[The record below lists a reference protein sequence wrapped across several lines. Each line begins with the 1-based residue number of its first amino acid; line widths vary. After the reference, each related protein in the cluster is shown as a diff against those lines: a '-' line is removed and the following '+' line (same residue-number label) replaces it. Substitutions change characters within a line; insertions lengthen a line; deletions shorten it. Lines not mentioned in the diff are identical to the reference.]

1 MIRVALADDQAL
13 IREGLRFQLAAEPDI
28 DVVGTAS
35 DGAQAVALALAERP
49 DVLVMDIRMPV
60 LDGIAATR
68 RLVGDG
74 RAPGTRVLVLT
85 TFHLADYVYGALR
98 AGASG
103 FLLKDASPEQVLTA
117 VRTVAAGEALLSPV
131 VTTRLIADF
140 VRQAPPHA
148 PSAGP
153 AVLTEREREVLRRV
167 ARGLSN
173 AQLAEHLGLSHATV
187 KTHVSRVLG
196 KLELHD
202 RAQLVVFAYETG
214 MVVAGEDAAS

>member
-13 IREGLRFQLAAEPDI
+13 IREGLRFQLSAEPDI
-28 DVVGTAS
+28 EVVGTAS
-35 DGAQAVALALAERP
+35 DGEQAVALAVAERP

-68 RLVGDG
+68 RLLGDA
-74 RAPGTRVLVLT
+74 RAAGTRVLVLT
-85 TFHLADYVYGALR
+85 TFHLDDYVYGALR

-103 FLLKDASPEQVLTA
+103 FLLKDASPEQLLTA

-140 VRQAPPHA
+140 VRQTPALA
-148 PSAGP
+148 RSAGP
-153 AVLTEREREVLRRV
+153 AVLTEREREVLRLV

-173 AQLAEHLGLSHATV
+173 AQLAEHLCLSHATV

-214 MVVAGEDAAS
+214 MVVAGEDGAP

>member
-1 MIRVALADDQAL
+1 VIRVALADDQAL
-13 IREGLRFQLAAEPDI
+13 IREGLRFQLSAEPDI
-28 DVVGTAS
+28 EVVGVAL
-35 DGAQAVALALAERP
+35 DGEQAVALALAERP

-68 RLVGDG
+68 RLLGDG
-74 RAPGTRVLVLT
+74 PRGRHTGPRPDDLPPRRLRV
-85 TFHLADYVYGALR
+85 R
-98 AGASG
+98 RPAGRSQRLPAQG
-103 FLLKDASPEQVLTA
+103 RLPEQVLTA
-117 VRTVAAGEALLSPV
+117 VRTLAAGEALLSPV

-140 VRQAPPHA
+140 VRQPPPHA
-148 PSAGP
+148 PSTRP
-153 AVLTEREREVLRRV
+153 AVLTEREREVLRLV

-173 AQLAEHLGLSHATV
+173 AELAEHLCLSHATV

-214 MVVAGEDAAS
+214 MVVAGEDAGP

>member
-13 IREGLRFQLAAEPDI
+13 IREGLRFQLSAEPDI
-28 DVVGTAS
+28 EVVGTAS
-35 DGAQAVALALAERP
+35 DGEQAVALAVAERP

-68 RLVGDG
+68 RLLGDA
-74 RAPGTRVLVLT
+74 RAAGTRVLVLT
-85 TFHLADYVYGALR
+85 TFHLDDYVYDALR

-103 FLLKDASPEQVLTA
+103 FLLKDATPEQVLTA
-117 VRTVAAGEALLSPV
+117 VRTLAAGEALLSPV

-140 VRQAPPHA
+140 VRQSPPHA
-148 PSAGP
+148 PSTRP
-153 AVLTEREREVLRRV
+153 AVLTEREREVLRLV

-173 AQLAEHLGLSHATV
+173 AELAERLCLSHATV

-214 MVVAGEDAAS
+214 MVVAGTAAAV

>member
-1 MIRVALADDQAL
+1 VIRVALADDQAL
-13 IREGLRFQLAAEPDI
+13 IREGLRFQLSAEPDI
-28 DVVGTAS
+28 EVVGTAS
-35 DGAQAVALALAERP
+35 DGEQAVALAVAERP

-68 RLVGDG
+68 RLLGDA
-74 RAPGTRVLVLT
+74 RAAGTRVLVLT
-85 TFHLADYVYGALR
+85 TFHLDDYVYDALR

-103 FLLKDASPEQVLTA
+103 FLLKDATPEQVLTA
-117 VRTVAAGEALLSPV
+117 VRTLAAGEALLSPV

-140 VRQAPPHA
+140 VRQQPPHA
-148 PSAGP
+148 PSTRP
-153 AVLTEREREVLRRV
+153 AVLTEREREVLRLV

-173 AQLAEHLGLSHATV
+173 AELAERLCLSHATV

-214 MVVAGEDAAS
+214 MVVAGTDAAV

>member
-28 DVVGTAS
+28 EVVGTAS

-68 RLVGDG
+68 RLVGDA
-74 RAPGTRVLVLT
+74 RAAGTRVLVLT
-85 TFHLADYVYGALR
+85 TFHLDDYVYGALR

-103 FLLKDASPEQVLTA
+103 LLLKDASPEQVLTA
-117 VRTVAAGEALLSPV
+117 VRTLAAGEALLSPV

-140 VRQAPPHA
+140 VRQPPAQA
-148 PSAGP
+148 PSTAP
-153 AVLTEREREVLRRV
+153 AVLTEREREVLRLV

-173 AQLAEHLGLSHATV
+173 AQLADHLCLSHATV

-214 MVVAGEDAAS
+214 MVVAGESADP

>member
-1 MIRVALADDQAL
+1 VIRVALADDQAL
-13 IREGLRFQLAAEPDI
+13 IREGLRFQLSAEPDI
-28 DVVGTAS
+28 EVVGVAA
-35 DGAQAVALALAERP
+35 DGEQAVALALAERP

-68 RLVGDG
+68 RLLGDA
-74 RAPGTRVLVLT
+74 RATGTRVLVLT
-85 TFHLADYVYGALR
+85 TFHLDDYVYGALR

-103 FLLKDASPEQVLTA
+103 FLLKDASPEQLLTA
-117 VRTVAAGEALLSPV
+117 VRTLAAGEALLSPV

-140 VRQAPPHA
+140 VRQPPPHA
-148 PSAGP
+148 PSTRP
-153 AVLTEREREVLRRV
+153 AVLTEREREVLRLV

-173 AQLAEHLGLSHATV
+173 AELAEHLCLSHATV

-214 MVVAGEDAAS
+214 MVVAGDDAVR

>member
-13 IREGLRFQLAAEPDI
+13 IREGLRFQLSAEPDI
-28 DVVGTAS
+28 EVVGVAA
-35 DGAQAVALALAERP
+35 DGEQAVALALAERP

-68 RLVGDG
+68 RLLGDA
-74 RAPGTRVLVLT
+74 RATGTRVLVLT
-85 TFHLADYVYGALR
+85 TFHLDDYVYGALR

-103 FLLKDASPEQVLTA
+103 FLLKDASPEQLLTA
-117 VRTVAAGEALLSPV
+117 VRTLAAGEALLSPV

-140 VRQAPPHA
+140 VRQPPPHA
-148 PSAGP
+148 PSTRP
-153 AVLTEREREVLRRV
+153 AVLTEREREVLRLV

-173 AQLAEHLGLSHATV
+173 AELAEHLCLSHATV

-214 MVVAGEDAAS
+214 MVVAGEDAVR

>member
-1 MIRVALADDQAL
+1 VIRVALADDQAL
-13 IREGLRFQLAAEPDI
+13 IREGLRFQLDAEPDI
-28 DVVGTAS
+28 EVVGVAA
-35 DGAQAVALALAERP
+35 DGEQAVALALAERP

-60 LDGIAATR
+60 LDGIGATR

-74 RAPGTRVLVLT
+74 RAAGTRVLVLT
-85 TFHLADYVYGALR
+85 TFHLDEYVYGALR

-103 FLLKDASPEQVLTA
+103 FLLKDASLEQVLTA

-140 VRQAPPHA
+140 VRQPPPQA
-148 PSAGP
+148 PSTRP
-153 AVLTEREREVLRRV
+153 EVLTEREREVLRLV

-173 AQLAEHLGLSHATV
+173 AELAEHLVLSHATV

-196 KLELHD
+196 KLGLHD

-214 MVVAGEDAAS
+214 MVVAGEVPGL

>member
-13 IREGLRFQLAAEPDI
+13 IREGLRFQLSAEPDI
-28 DVVGTAS
+28 EVVGVAA
-35 DGAQAVALALAERP
+35 DGEQAVALALAERP

-68 RLVGDG
+68 RLVGDSRVAG
-74 RAPGTRVLVLT
+74 MRVLVLT
-85 TFHLADYVYGALR
+85 TFHLDDYVYGALR

-103 FLLKDASPEQVLTA
+103 FLLKDASPEQLLTA

-140 VRQAPPHA
+140 VRQPPAHA

-153 AVLTEREREVLRRV
+153 AVLTEREREVLRLV

-173 AQLAEHLGLSHATV
+173 AQLAEHLCLSHATV

-214 MVVAGEDAAS
+214 MVVAGEDAAP

>member
-13 IREGLRFQLAAEPDI
+13 IREGLRFQLSAEPDI
-28 DVVGTAS
+28 EVVGTAS
-35 DGAQAVALALAERP
+35 DGEQAVALAVAERP

-68 RLVGDG
+68 RLLGDG
-74 RAPGTRVLVLT
+74 RAAGTRVLVLT
-85 TFHLADYVYGALR
+85 TFHLDDYVYDALR

-103 FLLKDASPEQVLTA
+103 FLLKDATPEQVLTA
-117 VRTVAAGEALLSPV
+117 VRTLAAGEALLSPV

-140 VRQAPPHA
+140 VRQQPPHA
-148 PSAGP
+148 PSTRP
-153 AVLTEREREVLRRV
+153 AVLTEREREVLRLV

-173 AQLAEHLGLSHATV
+173 AELAERLCLSHATV

-214 MVVAGEDAAS
+214 MVVAGTDAAV

>member
-13 IREGLRFQLAAEPDI
+13 IREGLRFQLSAEPDI
-28 DVVGTAS
+28 EVVGVAA
-35 DGAQAVALALAERP
+35 DGEQAVALALAERP

-68 RLVGDG
+68 RLLGDA
-74 RAPGTRVLVLT
+74 RAAGTRVLVLT
-85 TFHLADYVYGALR
+85 TFHLDDYVYGALR

-103 FLLKDASPEQVLTA
+103 FLLKDASPEQLLTA
-117 VRTVAAGEALLSPV
+117 VRTLAAGEALLSPV

-140 VRQAPPHA
+140 VRQAPSPA
-148 PSAGP
+148 PSTRA
-153 AVLTEREREVLRRV
+153 AVLTEREREVLRLV

-173 AQLAEHLGLSHATV
+173 AELAERLCLSHATV

-214 MVVAGEDAAS
+214 LVVAGEDAVP

>member
-13 IREGLRFQLAAEPDI
+13 IREGLRFQLSAEPDI
-28 DVVGTAS
+28 EVVGTAS
-35 DGAQAVALALAERP
+35 DGEQAVALAVAERP

-68 RLVGDG
+68 RLLGDA
-74 RAPGTRVLVLT
+74 RAAGTRVLVLT
-85 TFHLADYVYGALR
+85 TFHLDDYVYDALR

-103 FLLKDASPEQVLTA
+103 FLLKDATPEQVLTA
-117 VRTVAAGEALLSPV
+117 VRTLAAGEALLSPV

-140 VRQAPPHA
+140 VRQQPPHA
-148 PSAGP
+148 PSTRP
-153 AVLTEREREVLRRV
+153 AVLTEREREVLRLV

-173 AQLAEHLGLSHATV
+173 AELAERLCLSHATV

-214 MVVAGEDAAS
+214 MVVAGTDAAV